1 MKFEGIYTPSV
12 TPHHANFDINEE
24 KFEATINELIDAGV
38 NGIIVAGTTCE
49 YYAQSAEERVAL
61 MHLAKQLI
69 DDKSIECRWS
79 IAGAADCV

>member
-1 MKFEGIYTPSV
+1 MKFEGIYTPIV